1 MNELTKELIQHSLDK
16 DYNKASN
23 VFGELMTVK
32 ISDILDQE
40 KIKLADQI
48 YNGVD
53 GAEDEEQLD
62 LDLDLDNGDEE
73 LSDESAE
80 VEDSDEEYAGI
91 DDETD
96 DEFEEDEEE

>member
-62 LDLDLDNGDEE
+62 LDLDNGDEE